1 MKKKEPIVIKHSLF
15 PIQDY
20 EEEEDNNWQVSY
32 LDIITIVLGF
42 LIILLSL
49 SQITKSEFSSLSS
62 IFGKLADQTEY
73 FTTPIGN
80 IQEEL
85 VILLKSEIEAG
96 SLEIIRDLND
106 LRIRFKSD
114 DLYSSGE
121 AKLQAGSEDLLDRVL
136 ISMQQLQYNDFN
148 IDIEGHTDNTP
159 IQSSI
164 YPSNWELSTARAAN
178 IVKYFN
184 DMGIP
189 ARRLKASGYA
199 DSRPVI
205 DYDSLGYPFAA
216 SKETNR
222 RVVLRLYY
230 SSENLVNQENLEES
244 EDSKIIVFDTLEND
258 ISIEPSLKNP
268 DDGNLIVLADQPAI
282 VTLVD
287 QNKIEEVKKETE
299 TSNNNV
305 QQDQLNLDVPL
316 EEVENQSINKLE
328 VESKP
333 LKESKPNNE
342 PVLETPTKTEGI
354 PSTIPSLLKVD
365 ARCQFSLQL
374 GEFALLQSA
383 FKEASEIENKISDPV
398 ILTYNGNN
406 YSIRTTAVQ
415 SFSTVLNRHKVISN
429 TLKDS
434 DVYVLHQCYNNTI
447 NRPKPVKY
455 LIQFGAFQNRSNG
468 SEFMMELFDKHN
480 IQAFMNRISDT
491 YNILTGPYNT
501 RNEVL
506 EKLSEYRNLDFKVN
520 LFIRHQPETVFNY
533 NYAYQIQ
540 VNVFSNNSAANN
552 LALEIQTAT
561 GINTRVENL
570 NGAYSVMTSQTSS
583 LSDTQAR
590 LNQIKALSFNTNPVI
605 FTLEYRP

>member
-1 MKKKEPIVIKHSLF
+1 MKKKEPIIIKHSLF

-222 RVVLRLYY
+222 RVVLGLYY

-333 LKESKPNNE
+333 LKESKPNIE
-342 PVLETPTKTEGI
+342 PVLETPTKTEEI

-552 LALEIQTAT
+552 LALEIETAT

>member
-1 MKKKEPIVIKHSLF
+1 VKKKEPIIIKHSLF

-222 RVVLRLYY
+222 RVVLGLYY

-333 LKESKPNNE
+333 LKESKPNIE
-342 PVLETPTKTEGI
+342 PVLETPTKTEEI

-552 LALEIQTAT
+552 LALEIETAT

>member
-1 MKKKEPIVIKHSLF
+1 MKKKEPIIIKHSLF

-305 QQDQLNLDVPL
+305 
-316 EEVENQSINKLE
+316 NK
-328 VESKP
+328 
-333 LKESKPNNE
+333 
-342 PVLETPTKTEGI
+342 
-354 PSTIPSLLKVD
+354 
-365 ARCQFSLQL
+365 
-374 GEFALLQSA
+374 
-383 FKEASEIENKISDPV
+383 
-398 ILTYNGNN
+398 
-406 YSIRTTAVQ
+406 
-415 SFSTVLNRHKVISN
+415 
-429 TLKDS
+429 
-434 DVYVLHQCYNNTI
+434 
-447 NRPKPVKY
+447 
-455 LIQFGAFQNRSNG
+455 
-468 SEFMMELFDKHN
+468 
-480 IQAFMNRISDT
+480 
-491 YNILTGPYNT
+491 
-501 RNEVL
+501 
-506 EKLSEYRNLDFKVN
+506 
-520 LFIRHQPETVFNY
+520 
-533 NYAYQIQ
+533 
-540 VNVFSNNSAANN
+540 
-552 LALEIQTAT
+552 
-561 GINTRVENL
+561 
-570 NGAYSVMTSQTSS
+570 
-583 LSDTQAR
+583 
-590 LNQIKALSFNTNPVI
+590 TN
-605 FTLEYRP
+605 

>member
-1 MKKKEPIVIKHSLF
+1 MKKKEPITIKHSLF

-20 EEEEDNNWQVSY
+20 EEEYNNSQVSY

-62 IFGKLADQTEY
+62 IFGTLADQTEY

-85 VILLKSEIEAG
+85 AILLKSEIEAG

-121 AKLQAGSEDLLDRVL
+121 AKLKIGSEDLLDRVL
-136 ISMQQLQYNDFN
+136 FSMQQLQYNDFN

-178 IVKYFN
+178 IVNYFN

-199 DSRPVI
+199 DSRPII

-222 RVVLRLYY
+222 RVVFRLYY

-258 ISIEPSLKNP
+258 ISIEPSLKNL
-268 DDGNLIVLADQPAI
+268 DDGNLMVLVDQPAI

-299 TSNNNV
+299 TFDNYV
-305 QQDQLNLDVPL
+305 QQDQPNLYVPL
-316 EEVENQSINKLE
+316 KTVENQSKNKLE

-333 LKESKPNNE
+333 LKESKPNIE
-342 PVLETPTKTEGI
+342 PVLETPTNTEEI
-354 PSTIPSLLKVD
+354 SSTMPSLLKVD

-383 FKEASEIENKISDPV
+383 FKEASKIENKISDPV
-398 ILTYNGNN
+398 ILTYNSKN
-406 YSIRTTAVQ
+406 YSLRTTAVQ
-415 SFSTVLNRHKVISN
+415 SFSTVLNRHKIISN
-429 TLKDS
+429 ILKDS
-434 DVYVLHQCYNNTI
+434 EVYILHQCYNNTI

-455 LIQFGAFQNRSNG
+455 LIEFGVFQNRANG

-520 LFIRHQPETVFNY
+520 LFIRHQSETVFNY

-540 VNVFSNNSAANN
+540 ANVFSNNSAANN
-552 LALEIQTAT
+552 LAQEIQTAT

-583 LSDTQAR
+583 LSETQAR
-590 LNQIKALSFNTNPVI
+590 LDQIKALSFDTNPVI
-605 FTLEYRP
+605 FTLEYQP